1 LATHGWKGREL
12 LRGTTIGQVIEPRLH
27 HSPDEEFFHCGT
39 TTDRWRSLRELED
52 RAQRLAG
59 GLASLGVTSG
69 DRVAALLPNCVET
82 VELLLAT
89 IKLGAIAVPLN
100 YWLKDDL
107 LRFQLADS
115 GARVLVADSLGVK
128 AAANALADTGVKHVV
143 QVGDSAVWSSGC
155 IPYGDLFRSKR
166 IERWGNDDPSRVVS
180 IMYTSGTTGNPKG
193 CMLSSGYYVS
203 AGRSYGARGWV
214 VPGDRIYTP
223 FQLFHASGQLVAF
236 MSALVNEAAVAVAP
250 EFHAS
255 TFMADAAALRATTLI
270 GVGTTAT
277 AILAQP
283 PTTADGSHS
292 FRLSC
297 WVPLAEN
304 TQREFRRRFSV
315 PVMAEGFGQTECVPI
330 SASHVDGPRRSTTSG
345 QVAPLVEV
353 RIADGDGVILE
364 DGELGEIL
372 VRPREPGAMF
382 SGYWNQ
388 PGASSDGGWH
398 RTGDLGQLDSEG
410 FLTFVDRKKDVI
422 RRRGENVSSA
432 YLERILSEMPGIA
445 QVAICGVP
453 AELGDDDIKA
463 YVVETHSGG
472 VRAVDLFEFL
482 RDRIPYFAMPRYLQ
496 IVDSLP
502 TNAMGRVLKH
512 RLRAEGL
519 AGKYSDFEQLGLV
532 VPPSERRGRRR
543 MSTVPRA

>member
-1 LATHGWKGREL
+1 M
-12 LRGTTIGQVIEPRLH
+12 RGSTIGQVIERRLH

-39 TTDRWRSLRELED
+39 TTDRWRSLWELED

-59 GLASLGVTSG
+59 GLASLGVTPG
-69 DRVAALLPNCVET
+69 DRVAALLPNCVEI

-115 GARVLVADSLGVK
+115 GARVLVADSLGVD
-128 AAANALADTGVKHVV
+128 AAADALADTGVDHVV
-143 QVGDSAVWSSGC
+143 QVGHSPRRSSGC
-155 IPYGDLFRSKR
+155 VSYEDLFHSKR
-166 IERWGNDDPSRVVS
+166 IQCWGNDDPSRVVS

-193 CMLSSGYYVS
+193 CMLSSGYYVT
-203 AGRSYGARGWV
+203 AGTSYGLRGWV

-236 MSALVNEAAVAVAP
+236 MSALVNDAAVAVAP

-255 TFMADAAALRATTLI
+255 TFMADAAELRATTLI
-270 GVGTTAT
+270 GVGTTAA

-283 PTTADGSHS
+283 PTMADGSYGL
-292 FRLSC
+292 RLSC
-297 WVPLAEN
+297 WVPLAESR
-304 TQREFRRRFSV
+304 QREFRRRFSV

-330 SASHVDGPRRSTTSG
+330 SASNVDGPRRSTTSG
-345 QVAPLVEV
+345 QIAPLVEV
-353 RIADGDGVILE
+353 RIADADGAILE
-364 DGELGEIL
+364 DDEVGEIL

-382 SGYWNQ
+382 SGYWNR
-388 PGASSDGGWH
+388 PGANSDGGWH

-422 RRRGENVSSA
+422 RRRGENVSSV
-432 YLERILSEMPGIA
+432 YLERILSAMPGIA

-453 AELGDDDIKA
+453 AELGDDDVKA
-463 YVVETHSGG
+463 YVVETRPGAL
-472 VRAVDLFEFL
+472 RAEELFEFL

-496 IVDSLP
+496 IVPSLP
-502 TNAMGRVLKH
+502 TNAIGRVLKH

-519 AGKYSDFEQLGLV
+519 PGEHSDFEQLGLV
-532 VPPSERRGRRR
+532 VPPTERRCRRPLG
-543 MSTVPRA
+543 TVPRA